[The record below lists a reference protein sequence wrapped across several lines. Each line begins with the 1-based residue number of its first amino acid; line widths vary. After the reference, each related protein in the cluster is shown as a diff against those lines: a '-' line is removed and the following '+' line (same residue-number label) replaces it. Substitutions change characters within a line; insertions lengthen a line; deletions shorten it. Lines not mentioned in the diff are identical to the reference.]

1 MEGGKYMS
9 TISFGGLATGL
20 DTQSIITQLMNLE
33 RVPEQLLQAQQKT
46 NTGKISEFQK
56 IEDAL
61 TSLQDVVQGF
71 NTPGTFNAVK
81 STVGNSSAL
90 SATATS
96 SATQGTHTVQVI
108 SLAKFQR
115 QVSTGVASDTALSFG
130 TGSFTIDGGAPIS
143 IAAGQNSLQ
152 GIVAAINSS
161 GAKVTASVINDG
173 TNYRMV
179 ISGTDTQNHAFD
191 FSGLGAAPTLL
202 GSGDPTYQD
211 AAPAQLV
218 VDGVNMTKTSNTVTD
233 AIQGVT
239 LNLLTEGLTTSVSI
253 TNDTDAVTQKINNF
267 VTAYNK
273 VITLI
278 NSESTYNADTK
289 TAGVLSGNI
298 TVRTIQQQFQSLLT
312 TTVSGTSGTFKTLAA
327 LGINSD
333 SKTGTLSVNSTKL
346 SDALTNHYSDV
357 VDYFTHNGDSVTT
370 LATNKYGIAQQ
381 FNLVIEAMV
390 HPYIADGM
398 ADNGIIE
405 VAKKALT
412 NRNADIDKQISDME
426 YHITQMQTNLQKQFN
441 AMELMVSNLQ
451 SQGNMLLSILG
462 TTTST
467 TSKTSG

>member
-1 MEGGKYMS
+1 MS

-33 RVPEQLLQAQQKT
+33 RAPEQLLQAQQKKNT
-46 NTGKISEFQK
+46 NKINEFQK

-71 NTPGTFNAVK
+71 NTPTTFNAVK

-115 QVSTGVASDTALSFG
+115 QVSTGVASDTALSFD
-130 TGSFTIDGGAPIS
+130 TGSFTIDGGAQIS

-179 ISGTDTQNHAFD
+179 INGTDTQNHAFD

-202 GSGDPTYQD
+202 GVGDPTYQD

-218 VDGVNMTKTSNTVTD
+218 VDGVNMTKTSNTITD

-239 LNLLTEGLTTSVSI
+239 LNLLTEGVTTNVSV
-253 TNDTDAVTQKINNF
+253 TNDTDAVTQEINDF

-273 VITLI
+273 VITLV
-278 NSESTYNADTK
+278 NSESTYNTSTK
-289 TAGVLSGNI
+289 TAGVLSGDM
-298 TVRTIQQQFQSLLT
+298 TVRTIQQQLRSLLT
-312 TTVSGTSGTFKTLAA
+312 ATVSGTSGTFKTLAA

-333 SKTGTLSVNSTKL
+333 SKTGTLSVDSTKL
-346 SDALTNHYSDV
+346 TDALTNHYSDV
-357 VDYFTHNGDSVTT
+357 VDYFTHNGDSVST
-370 LATNKYGIAQQ
+370 LPTNQYGIAQQ
-381 FNLVIEAMV
+381 FNLVIDTMV
-390 HPYIADGM
+390 HSYIADGM
-398 ADNGIIE
+398 EENGTIE
-405 VAKKALT
+405 IAKKRLT
-412 NRNADIDKQISDME
+412 NRNADIDQQISDME
-426 YHITQMQTNLQKQFN
+426 DHITQMQTNLQNQFN
-441 AMELMVSNLQ
+441 AMELLVSNLQ
-451 SQGNMLLSILG
+451 AQGNMLLNSLSLS
-462 TTTST
+462 TST
-467 TSKTSG
+467 SSKTIG